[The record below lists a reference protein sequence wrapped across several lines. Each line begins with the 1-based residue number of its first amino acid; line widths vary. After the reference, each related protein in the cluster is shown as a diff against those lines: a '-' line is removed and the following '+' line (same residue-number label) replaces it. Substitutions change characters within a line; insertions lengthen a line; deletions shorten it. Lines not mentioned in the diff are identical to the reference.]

1 MKAELFSMLLKH
13 LQPLSRKTCSLMGL
27 VKLPLP
33 TFTWMSATQTH
44 RQLILPIN
52 SFTSAAQQLQSEL
65 KQILRAA
72 SVCLSSYRRKEYT
85 RSCRWGRGAEARSQ
99 KSTDYQSV
107 GISEGLLH
115 WPPWITPTNT
125 EVGAFLLLGF
135 FAFKLLISPFIS
147 ARRLGAHVSL
157 YTRGV
162 RGILMRH
169 RQKCLWTQ
177 QTHLRPIKALQREL
191 CSFKKNH
198 FWLAGESQ
206 TRWVCFNL
214 ASYTEFI
221 TWSGCVHVSDYN
233 NFSLCVCSI
242 ILSLRDSEQQK
253 FWMEKLIHTDD
264 AVHGVNVKWLNNE
277 DDMWPKQ
284 REHKQ
289 NVKQKVPLSK
299 ESLAVLIISVRDFR
313 FGQTSSHKDLKGE
326 SFRNRAKGNIN
337 STHV

>member
-1 MKAELFSMLLKH
+1 MKAELFIMLSKH
-13 LQPLSRKTCSLMGL
+13 LQPLALKTCSLMGL

-44 RQLILPIN
+44 RQLILLIN
-52 SFTSAAQQLQSEL
+52 SFTSAAVCNEEQLQCEL

-85 RSCRWGRGAEARSQ
+85 RSCRWWGAEARSQ

-107 GISEGLLH
+107 GISKGLLRC
-115 WPPWITPTNT
+115 PPWISPTNT
-125 EVGAFLLLGF
+125 EVGAFLPLGF

-177 QTHLRPIKALQREL
+177 QTSPIDQSPGTRIM
-191 CSFKKNH
+191 H
-198 FWLAGESQ
+198 FLNSLLIGWSQ

-214 ASYTEFI
+214 ASYTELI
-221 TWSGCVHVSDYN
+221 TWSGCVQIKTNYQ
-233 NFSLCVCSI
+233 CVCV
-242 ILSLRDSEQQK
+242 Q
-253 FWMEKLIHTDD
+253 
-264 AVHGVNVKWLNNE
+264 
-277 DDMWPKQ
+277 
-284 REHKQ
+284 
-289 NVKQKVPLSK
+289 
-299 ESLAVLIISVRDFR
+299 
-313 FGQTSSHKDLKGE
+313 
-326 SFRNRAKGNIN
+326 
-337 STHV
+337 